1 MHQIAPVPNHNGTS
15 AQVLAEQMME
25 VCHALERAASVMA
38 TGQPHGRD
46 YQTGGD
52 YRAARDEF
60 LRRIGLVEALAH
72 QYEREAIAVSECDY
86 QKGRVG

>member
-1 MHQIAPVPNHNGTS
+1 MHKIAPGPNHNGTS

-25 VCHALERAASVMA
+25 VCHALERAAAVMA

-52 YRAARDEF
+52 YRADRDEF
-60 LRRIGLVEALAH
+60 LRRIGLVEAMAH
-72 QYEREAIAVSECDY
+72 QYEREAIAVSEY
-86 QKGRVG
+86 TKRKARA